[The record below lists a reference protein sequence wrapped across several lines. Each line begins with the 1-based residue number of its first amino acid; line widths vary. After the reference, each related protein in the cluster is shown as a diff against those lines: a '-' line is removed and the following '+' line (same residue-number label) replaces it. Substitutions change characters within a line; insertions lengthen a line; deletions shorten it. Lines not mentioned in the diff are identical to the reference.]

1 MRLKIIARPVVFLFW
16 VFILISPNTWAVD
29 PADKARRP
37 IPKPDPR
44 ARAIPELV
52 CTSDRAV
59 TVAKNTLDTKSEEF
73 PLRLRIAGNLL
84 YLGENAVN
92 ERFFA
97 TINRVDR
104 RRWASGT
111 AILTLDEALTEGLW
125 TNLTP
130 EFTRISA
137 VRCEPFGTLPRP

>member
-1 MRLKIIARPVVFLFW
+1 MRLKTIIYPAVLLVSVF
-16 VFILISPNTWAVD
+16 VLISPTTWAVD
-29 PADKARRP
+29 PVDKARRP

-59 TVAKNTLDTKSEEF
+59 TVTTSTLDAKSETVS
-73 PLRLRIAGNLL
+73 LRLRVSGNLL

-111 AILTLDEALTEGLW
+111 AVLTLDEALATGLW
-125 TNLTP
+125 TNMTP
-130 EFTRISA
+130 DFTRISA

>member
-1 MRLKIIARPVVFLFW
+1 MRLKIIVRPVVLLLS
-16 VFILISPNTWAVD
+16 VFVLVSPTTWAVD

-52 CTSDRAV
+52 CTSDRTV
-59 TVAKNTLDTKSEEF
+59 TVAKNTLDTKSEEL
-73 PLRLRIAGNLL
+73 PLRLRISGNLL
-84 YLGENAVN
+84 YIGENAVN

-111 AILTLDEALTEGLW
+111 AILTLDEALTTGLW

-130 EFTRISA
+130 DFIRISA

>member
-1 MRLKIIARPVVFLFW
+1 VG
-16 VFILISPNTWAVD
+16 
-29 PADKARRP
+29 
-37 IPKPDPR
+37 
-44 ARAIPELV
+44 
-52 CTSDRAV
+52 TSDRAV
-59 TVAKNTLDTKSEEF
+59 TVTTSTLDAKSETVS
-73 PLRLRIAGNLL
+73 LRLRVSGNLL

-111 AILTLDEALTEGLW
+111 AVLTLDEALATGLW
-125 TNLTP
+125 TNMTP
-130 EFTRISA
+130 DFTRISA

>member
-1 MRLKIIARPVVFLFW
+1 MRLKIIVRPVVLLLS
-16 VFILISPNTWAVD
+16 VFVLVSPTTWAVD

-52 CTSDRAV
+52 CTSDRTV
-59 TVAKNTLDTKSEEF
+59 TVAKNTLDTKSEEL
-73 PLRLRIAGNLL
+73 PLRLRISGNLL
-84 YLGENAVN
+84 YIGENAVN

-111 AILTLDEALTEGLW
+111 AILTLDEALTTGLW

-130 EFTRISA
+130 DFTRISA